1 MPQLLS
7 DEEVF
12 GAATPAAKPLL
23 SDEEVFGAPTPQAK
37 RPVGAAEAFG
47 RSAMD
52 SMAAIPSFV
61 NALFGQA
68 ARPVDALFGTNIR
81 ESLTDPAGPVEQ
93 ARKAWQLNNQTE
105 QLDGTM
111 AQVAQGLGP
120 LPRDMG
126 LAIMTGGGSLGAQS
140 ALKAA
145 PMAGEAI
152 TRMNAVKSL
161 APELLQGAKA
171 MMAPAAL
178 SSRDTYNQARTE
190 GADPMQAAALG
201 TVRGLGT
208 VAQGALPLSAAGN
221 LATRVGTGAALN
233 LPANMLQTQAE
244 NAVAPESMQRNTFDV
259 ADNATAIGVG
269 AIMSALLGPR
279 AGRIQTPADIS
290 AIRRTDNMN
299 KWGIDRTDGYGP
311 ELAPVE
317 PAAPRAP
324 EPYAADPYAVNP
336 KQATADLN
344 EKLFPAP
351 DEVPDLKLV
360 PKVGDGALFSTKSNP
375 DPASIPSKL
384 TLEGDGPNRV
394 LADSDVRNIEKVLGM
409 SEAEVTALPRPAQ
422 EALRDHANSFA
433 ESKQSFDI
441 ADRRQRQADADLANN
456 GQIDPDYQGGGAAA
470 RGGAFDAG
478 IRRVTL
484 LDGELPVT
492 RMDSDG
498 KKATVAIDQNGKQIL
513 VEVDPKRITEH
524 DLPANQRMAQD
535 FNARSSEPPS
545 AVGRETMASE
555 NMPRR
560 STDRIAGDQYGGRAT
575 PYNPNPLDG
584 GRVSGDVL
592 PPDAGTSVVRTG
604 RAEGD
609 TINSRPTAGF
619 DAPNEQRQIGAPPRQ
634 IGERSRFAT
643 DEQGRTVDR
652 ENRQPLAGEGRPLTP
667 QPEPARLQEQQQR
680 APQAEPP
687 AADTMPLPRAETAP
701 QAPAPKSEPTPAKPV
716 AESQAPAP
724 KAGDGK
730 VAPAQDGV
738 ASDQLETPIN
748 PKLKGEAL
756 GQEKTAQEVLT
767 KTAPK
772 EADPTAGIPKGMFTK
787 VKDVEYD
794 AGSGKKVGTAKEAMR
809 DLNRSLSDYQAFLDC
824 LRG

>member
-1 MPQLLS
+1 MSNPFDQF
-7 DEEVF
+7 D
-12 GAATPAAKPLL
+12 APAASGNPFDQFDTLPT
-23 SDEEVFGAPTPQAK
+23 APPAK

-140 ALKAA
+140 TLKAA

-259 ADNATAIGVG
+259 ADNATALGVG

-290 AIRRTDNMN
+290 NIRRTDNMN

-311 ELAPVE
+311 ELAPLE

-344 EKLFPAP
+344 AKLFPAP
-351 DEVPDLKLV
+351 DEAPDLKLV
-360 PKVGDGALFSTKSNP
+360 PKVGDGALFSTKANP

-384 TLEGDGPNRV
+384 TLEGDGPNRI
-394 LADSDVRNIEKVLGM
+394 LSDGDVRNIDKVLGM

-441 ADRRQRQADADLANN
+441 ADRRQRQADADLANT

-492 RMDSDG
+492 LMDSDG

-545 AVGRETMASE
+545 AVGRGTMASE

-575 PYNPNPLDG
+575 PYNPNPMDG

-592 PPDAGTSVVRTG
+592 PPDAGTSVVPAG
-604 RAEGD
+604 RGDGD
-609 TINSRPTAGF
+609 TINS
-619 DAPNEQRQIGAPPRQ
+619 
-634 IGERSRFAT
+634 
-643 DEQGRTVDR
+643 
-652 ENRQPLAGEGRPLTP
+652 RPLTP
-667 QPEPARLQEQQQR
+667 QPEPARLQEPQQPAPKPDKWTDAVSAAESQWGKFDRGQR
-680 APQAEPP
+680 SMLASQIGYGNAQFGPKKKSITTMEWDDLPPNVQRDLGKSMLGKQPAPQAEQP
-687 AADTMPLPRAETAP
+687 AADTMQLPRGENAP
-701 QAPAPKSEPTPAKPV
+701 QAPVADHIADDGKMIAPKSEPTPA
-716 AESQAPAP
+716 
-724 KAGDGK
+724 
-730 VAPAQDGV
+730 
-738 ASDQLETPIN
+738 ETPIN
-748 PKLKGEAL
+748 PDQKGASL

-772 EADPTAGIPKGMFTK
+772 EADPTAGIPKGLFTK

>member
-1 MPQLLS
+1 MSNPFDQF
-7 DEEVF
+7 D
-12 GAATPAAKPLL
+12 APAASGNPFDQFDTLPT
-23 SDEEVFGAPTPQAK
+23 APPAK

-140 ALKAA
+140 TLKAA

-259 ADNATAIGVG
+259 ADNATALGVG

-290 AIRRTDNMN
+290 NIRRTDNMN

-311 ELAPVE
+311 ELAPLE

-344 EKLFPAP
+344 AKLFPAP
-351 DEVPDLKLV
+351 DEAPDLKLV
-360 PKVGDGALFSTKSNP
+360 PKVGDGALFSTKANP

-384 TLEGDGPNRV
+384 TLEGDGPNRI
-394 LADSDVRNIEKVLGM
+394 LSDGDVRNIDKVLGM

-441 ADRRQRQADADLANN
+441 ADRRQRQA
-456 GQIDPDYQGGGAAA
+456 
-470 RGGAFDAG
+470 
-478 IRRVTL
+478 
-484 LDGELPVT
+484 
-492 RMDSDG
+492 
-498 KKATVAIDQNGKQIL
+498 
-513 VEVDPKRITEH
+513 
-524 DLPANQRMAQD
+524 
-535 FNARSSEPPS
+535 
-545 AVGRETMASE
+545 
-555 NMPRR
+555 
-560 STDRIAGDQYGGRAT
+560 
-575 PYNPNPLDG
+575 
-584 GRVSGDVL
+584 SGDVL
-592 PPDAGTSVVRTG
+592 PPDAGTSVVPAG
-604 RAEGD
+604 RGDGD
-609 TINSRPTAGF
+609 TINS
-619 DAPNEQRQIGAPPRQ
+619 
-634 IGERSRFAT
+634 
-643 DEQGRTVDR
+643 
-652 ENRQPLAGEGRPLTP
+652 RPLTP
-667 QPEPARLQEQQQR
+667 QPEPARLQEPQQPAPKPDKWTDAVSAAESQWGKFDRGQR
-680 APQAEPP
+680 SMLASQIGYGNAQFGPKKKSITTMEWDDLPPNVQRDLGKSMLGKQPAPQAEQP
-687 AADTMPLPRAETAP
+687 AADTMQLPRGENAP
-701 QAPAPKSEPTPAKPV
+701 QAPVADHIADDGKMIAPKSEPTPA
-716 AESQAPAP
+716 
-724 KAGDGK
+724 
-730 VAPAQDGV
+730 
-738 ASDQLETPIN
+738 ETPIN
-748 PKLKGEAL
+748 PDQKGASL

-772 EADPTAGIPKGMFTK
+772 EADPTAGIPKGLFTK